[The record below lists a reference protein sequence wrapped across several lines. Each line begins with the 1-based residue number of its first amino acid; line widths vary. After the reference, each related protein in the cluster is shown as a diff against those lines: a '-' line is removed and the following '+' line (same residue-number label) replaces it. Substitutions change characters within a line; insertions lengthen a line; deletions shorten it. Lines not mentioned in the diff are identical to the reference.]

1 VGEVPTLFF
10 IMKIA
15 KQLEKM
21 MLSHGYRLA
30 RSKKHNI
37 WVNNKGQMIT
47 TSKTTSDGSRFLK
60 NVERDI
66 RKLAM
71 V

>member
-1 VGEVPTLFF
+1 
-10 IMKIA
+10 MKIA
-15 KQLEKM
+15 KQIEKL
-21 MLSHGYRLA
+21 MLSRGYRLA

-37 WVNNKGQMIT
+37 WVNSKGQTIT
-47 TSKTTSDGSRFLK
+47 TSKTTSDAARLLK

-66 RKLAM
+66 RKLER

>member
-1 VGEVPTLFF
+1 MTPTLFF
-10 IMKIA
+10 IMKIS
-15 KQLEKM
+15 KQIEKL
-21 MLSHGYRLA
+21 MLSRGYRLA

-47 TSKTTSDGSRFLK
+47 TSKTTSDAARLLK
-60 NVERDI
+60 NIERDI
-66 RKLAM
+66 RKLER